1 MELIAD
7 LSQKEIPMDS
17 LLIEEAV
24 SEKLQVSLACLRRW
38 RLQGEGPKYVKMGP
52 MVRYR
57 PKDIEDWLGT
67 LPTGGNG
74 QRLAVQSVR
83 RPKLAISA

>member
-1 MELIAD
+1 
-7 LSQKEIPMDS
+7 MDS
-17 LLIEEAV
+17 LLMEEEV

-38 RLQGEGPKYVKMGP
+38 RLQGEGPQYVKMGP

-57 PKDIEDWLGT
+57 PKDIEDWLAK

-74 QRLAVQSVR
+74 QRLSVRSMR
-83 RPKLAISA
+83 RPKLAITA

>member
-1 MELIAD
+1 MELIAE

-17 LLIEEAV
+17 LLMEEAV
-24 SEKLQVSLACLRRW
+24 
-38 RLQGEGPKYVKMGP
+38 QGEGPKYVKMGP

-57 PKDIEDWLGT
+57 PQDIEDWLGA

-74 QRLAVQSVR
+74 HRLAVRSVR

>member
-1 MELIAD
+1 
-7 LSQKEIPMDS
+7 MDS
-17 LLIEEAV
+17 LLMEEEV

-38 RLQGEGPKYVKMGP
+38 RLQGEGPQYVKMGP

-57 PKDIEDWLGT
+57 TKDIEDWLAT

-74 QRLAVQSVR
+74 HRLSVR
-83 RPKLAISA
+83 SIRRAKLAISA